1 MLTHMGQGRYLVN
14 NTHLVVGSTH
24 TGDIALADIIYG
36 AFINQTQSGVC
47 VCVQDCDVIV
57 VRLLAGYL
65 VTEAKIR

>member
-47 VCVQDCDVIV
+47 VCRIV
-57 VRLLAGYL
+57 
-65 VTEAKIR
+65 TS